1 MNKRKS
7 CSNEAVGVEC
17 MLWQEMD
24 WAEHHCS
31 GSGRIQY
38 LKQRSI
44 VLKKDAEG
52 WFRGIFLPRKP
63 ISSPFVLWILPTLLL
78 ICEERAL
85 TNKLCLTKFLWEV
98 LRYTQSGFAL
108 VLLQIP
114 VFLYWNWRN
123 GNNKRV
129 FQCFHV
135 LESIWHTELYFY
147 YFKFINYRLLQ
158 VLVNF

>member
-63 ISSPFVLWILPTLLL
+63 ISGPFVLWILPTLLL

-114 VFLYWNWRN
+114 VFYTEIEEMGRIKEYSSSSVCLNLFGILN
-123 GNNKRV
+123 CIFTILN
-129 FQCFHV
+129 
-135 LESIWHTELYFY
+135 LSIIGFCKY
-147 YFKFINYRLLQ
+147 
-158 VLVNF
+158 